1 MYIAKEPDIIKCS
14 ESLFYDEKASATPA
28 TNIKNIRYP
37 TNFAPDETGVR
48 KSTHGNSLF
57 GFNEDIGQQVAY
69 QKQKTT
75 DNCFKPDTKVILEI
89 GKVVPMSSIKVGDR
103 ICVGANHGELEFSE
117 VYLNVHC
124 DLEAETEYQRIEF
137 TMPTTGL
144 TESILLTHDHH
155 ILINNNY
162 FDYAKNVQPYSTKL
176 HVLSGK
182 QIIPVRVANVS
193 TEIHKGYIALLT
205 RTGTILADNVMCS
218 CYSTCAPFQD
228 TIHTILA
235 PLRFTTWFKKS
246 THTGE
251 EIHPYLGF
259 LYNRYKDVNN
269 AYDGLGKIKSRILN
283 R

>member
-37 TNFAPDETGVR
+37 TIFTPDETGVR
-48 KSTHGNSLF
+48 KSSHGNSPF

-103 ICVGANHGELEFSE
+103 ICVGAKHGELEFSE

-144 TESILLTHDHH
+144 T
-155 ILINNNY
+155 
-162 FDYAKNVQPYSTKL
+162 
-176 HVLSGK
+176 
-182 QIIPVRVANVS
+182 ANVS

-259 LYNRYKDVNN
+259 LYNRYKDVNS